1 MKKFILFLG
10 LLGLTTSTTSC
21 LTPIIIDTSNEIK
34 ASKTVKRLA
43 SQSQKPKST
52 VEMEALTIKQYDA
65 DIETL
70 KKAINSILLTEG
82 NGRVRYI
89 YNEKG
94 KRIGYYS
101 YDYSMKRVEHNL
113 TEVKTLIDITITHKI
128 IGEDSGRK
136 TLRSFNKAHYEEWH
150 NKIVAQLERY
160 KIYNK

>member
-21 LTPIIIDTSNEIK
+21 SIIDVSNEIK

-113 TEVKTLIDITITHKI
+113 TEVKTLIDITIIPKQ
-128 IGEDSGRK
+128 IGVDSGSK

>member
-1 MKKFILFLG
+1 MAQQHL
-10 LLGLTTSTTSC
+10 
-21 LTPIIIDTSNEIK
+21 
-34 ASKTVKRLA
+34 
-43 SQSQKPKST
+43 KPKST

-113 TEVKTLIDITITHKI
+113 TEVSTLVYVNIWGSNENHYTANRTSYSKQ
-128 IGEDSGRK
+128 
-136 TLRSFNKAHYEEWH
+136 HYEEWH

-160 KIYNK
+160 KVYNK

>member
-10 LLGLTTSTTSC
+10 LLGLATSTTSC
-21 LTPIIIDTSNEIK
+21 LTPTIIEVSNEIK

-82 NGRVRYI
+82 NGRNRTLYDE
-89 YNEKG
+89 NG
-94 KRIGYYS
+94 KERGYYT
-101 YDYSMKRVEHNL
+101 YKYSMKRVGHNL
-113 TEVKTLIDITITHKI
+113 TEVETLIDITITHKKI
-128 IGEDSGRK
+128 SGASGRK
-136 TLRSFNKAHYEEWH
+136 TLTSFNKAHYEEWH

-160 KIYNK
+160 KVYNK